1 MSNFEINYIRVYMGT
16 YMRICVYYDI
26 RCSDRYTRNLELEMG
41 RFKQAQGSSGSGS
54 VEGFR
59 DPYGLGVRK

>member
-1 MSNFEINYIRVYMGT
+1 
-16 YMRICVYYDI
+16 MRICVYYDI